1 MKRGDFADSKMMLM
15 WCDAICVM
23 ERQALYSQGP
33 GGTFNCSFVA
43 RK

>member
-1 MKRGDFADSKMMLM
+1 MKWGDFAESKMMLM

-33 GGTFNCSFVA
+33 GGVTASFVA
-43 RK
+43 DK